1 MHSESILIVDDEQ
14 RVLASLTRT
23 LLEEDYDSART
34 ALNGLDALEIVKSTP
49 NLALIISDHHMPGMN
64 GIDFLVQA
72 RKISPHT
79 TRILLSG
86 AADLEMAVDAVN
98 RGSIFRFLIKPC
110 PTDVLLTAVRDGL
123 KQYQLVTGER
133 DLLSKTLNGSIKLMV
148 DLLGVFNP
156 QIFSQASRLRNLA
169 RELSSALQIEDQSWE
184 IELAA
189 LLSQIGAVALPK
201 EIVEKWQN
209 NQKLDEA
216 ETEMIRSIPQM
227 GRRLI
232 KNIPRLDRIAD
243 AVGYQDCVFTGRL
256 MLDQP
261 VGDKI
266 PLAAR
271 ILKIVADYDRF
282 LQKTGSERTAF
293 QMLSQQEK
301 QYDPLILDVFQ
312 NKVLRTTSMQ
322 VNVKPGEKQ
331 IFVQTVKIGMVVTRD
346 VIDKNGMIVVTR
358 GSAITEVLK
367 LQLDNYVRSQAISDI
382 VYIDSNLM

>member
-1 MHSESILIVDDEQ
+1 MHSDNILIVDDEQ

-23 LLEEDYDSART
+23 LLEEDFDSTRT
-34 ALNGLDALEIVKSTP
+34 ALNGLDALEIVKTTP

-110 PTDVLLTAVRDGL
+110 PTDVLLTAVRDGI

-156 QIFSQASRLRNLA
+156 QVFSQASRLRNLA
-169 RELSSALQIEDQSWE
+169 KDLAAALQIDEQSWE

-201 EIVEKWQN
+201 ETVEKWQN

-216 ETEMIRSIPQM
+216 ETEMIRSIPAN

-232 KNIPRLDRIAD
+232 KNIPRLDRIAE
-243 AVGYQDCVFTGRL
+243 AVGFQDCVYAGRVSFDL
-256 MLDQP
+256 P
-261 VGDKI
+261 VGEKI
-266 PLAAR
+266 PLGAR

-282 LQKTGSERTAF
+282 LQKSGSERAAF
-293 QMLSQQEK
+293 QLLSQQEK
-301 QYDPLILDVFQ
+301 QYDPKILDAFQ
-312 NKVLRTTSMQ
+312 NKVLRATSMQ

-331 IFVQTVKIGMVVTRD
+331 IFIHTIKIGMVVTRD
-346 VIDKNGMIVVTR
+346 VIDKSGMIIVPR

-367 LQLDNYVRSQAISDI
+367 LQLDNYIRSQAVSDI
-382 VYIDSNLM
+382 VYIDANLT